1 MAVATVNSEGSLNTE
16 ATSIYHSTTDKSY
29 DNGLDKDAFLQ
40 LLVAEMQNQDPLEPS
55 SNTEYVAQLATF
67 TQVEEMQNMANSMAQ
82 NQANALVGKTVI
94 MNTITASGT
103 TSYVGG
109 VVDRIVNSNGKTYVG
124 IDGSLYDI
132 NDLNSILNT
141 DYYKITNNS
150 SSGSNSSTSGGTS
163 SDKTTTDTKTD
174 TTDKTES
181 SDSKKDDTTDS
192 TAKA

>member
-1 MAVATVNSEGSLNTE
+1 MAVATVNSDGSLNTE

-124 IDGSLYDI
+124 INGSLYDI

-150 SSGSNSSTSGGTS
+150 SSSSSSGSSSGSNSSTSGGTA
-163 SDKTTTDTKTD
+163 
-174 TTDKTES
+174 TDKTES
-181 SDSKKDDTTDS
+181 SDSKKDDTTGS

>member
-1 MAVATVNSEGSLNTE
+1 MAVATVNSDGSLNTE

-94 MNTITASGT
+94 MNTITALGT
-103 TSYVGG
+103 TSYIGG

-124 IDGSLYDI
+124 INGSLYDI

-150 SSGSNSSTSGGTS
+150 SSSSSSGSSSGSNSSTSGGTA
-163 SDKTTTDTKTD
+163 
-174 TTDKTES
+174 TDKTES
-181 SDSKKDDTTDS
+181 SDSKKDDTKGS